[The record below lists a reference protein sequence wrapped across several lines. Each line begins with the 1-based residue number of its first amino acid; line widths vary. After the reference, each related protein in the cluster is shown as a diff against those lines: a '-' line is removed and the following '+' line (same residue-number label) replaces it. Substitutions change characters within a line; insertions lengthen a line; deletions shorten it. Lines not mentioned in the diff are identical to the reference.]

1 MIDVIDSIFHG
12 FASVYITYIL
22 IHRDISIIHFPLPWF
37 HDSNDVL
44 FFATLARPFSMDVVW
59 IISFINL
66 SFVLRLLGFADM
78 CKNRAKL
85 VYCNDMYVFT
95 NITIFEQIL
104 KIRNTTR
111 PHNKP
116 G

>member
-1 MIDVIDSIFHG
+1 MFDVIDSIFHG

-22 IHRDISIIHFPLPWF
+22 TYRDISIIYFSF
-37 HDSNDVL
+37 AL
-44 FFATLARPFSMDVVW
+44 FSHLKWCFIFATLVRPFSMDVVW
-59 IISFINL
+59 IIFINL
-66 SFVLRLLGFADM
+66 SFVLPLLGFADM
-78 CKNRAKL
+78 CKIRAKL
-85 VYCNDMYVFT
+85 VYGNDMYVFT

>member
-1 MIDVIDSIFHG
+1 MPF
-12 FASVYITYIL
+12 
-22 IHRDISIIHFPLPWF
+22 F

-44 FFATLARPFSMDVVW
+44 FLLPLHDLLSMDVVW
-59 IISFINL
+59 IIFINL

-78 CKNRAKL
+78 CKIRAKL
-85 VYCNDMYVFT
+85 VYGNDIYVFT

-111 PHNKP
+111 PHNKRD
-116 G
+116 